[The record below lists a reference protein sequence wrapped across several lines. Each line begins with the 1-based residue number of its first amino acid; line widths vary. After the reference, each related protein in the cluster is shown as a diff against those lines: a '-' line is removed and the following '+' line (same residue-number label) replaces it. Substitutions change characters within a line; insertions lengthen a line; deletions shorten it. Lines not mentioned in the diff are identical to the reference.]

1 MWWGAEK
8 IINAVFEHKKVAV
21 QSGHSL
27 SKDWSGGIITLIWLL
42 KYFGNGKVIL
52 TAPTD
57 RQVREV
63 MFGEI
68 EKQYSVL
75 CENHPEFQRS
85 YLTGTKLDFGPQCFA
100 LGLTTKETGGL
111 VGKFHGFKSEN
122 ILIIVSEAQ
131 AVAHSTFLQTRGLL
145 TSSNSRILELGN
157 PMVEYGDFYDHCTDP
172 ARGYYV
178 IKLSCFDSPNVIAG
192 KKIMPGVVEKEF
204 IDMMRDEVRGD
215 ETDPE
220 WQSRVLGEFPQQSNT
235 AWIPLAKI
243 RAAVGRKFE
252 DNDNLRV
259 GGLDTARKG
268 NDETVHCVLHGR
280 TQVIQDHF
288 KKVLTPE
295 TVGWMR
301 GLIETENLAA
311 VAIDEGY
318 NPGVG
323 DWLVDEHMPV
333 TFINFGGESPDER
346 FENFG
351 TYMWYLLRNAF
362 MDGEI
367 SIMDDPMLVSQL
379 ASRRVEMTPKGKRKL
394 ESKRESN
401 QKSPDRADALAMAWY
416 VRLSALGSD
425 GDIGDIGD
433 QESSATSLH
442 DMISHVIPAGRKS
455 RHDND
460 DDVGV
465 LEANSIRY

>member
-1 MWWGAEK
+1 M
-8 IINAVFEHKKVAV
+8 AV

-42 KYFGNGKVIL
+42 KYFGRGKVIL

-68 EKQYSVL
+68 EKQYAILS
-75 CENHPEFQRS
+75 ENHPEFKKS

-145 TSSNSRILELGN
+145 TSGNARILELGN

-172 ARGYYV
+172 ARGYHV

-192 KKIMPGVVEKEF
+192 KKIMPGVVEIEF
-204 IDMMRDEVRGD
+204 VEMMRQEVRGD

-220 WQSRVLGEFPQQSNT
+220 WQSRVLGEFPQQSMN

-243 RAAVGRKFE
+243 RAAVGRKFVDE
-252 DNDNLRV
+252 DDMRV

-268 NDETVHCVLHGR
+268 ADETVHCVLQGR
-280 TQVIQDHF
+280 TQVKQDCF

-295 TVGWMR
+295 TVGWAR
-301 GLIETENLAA
+301 GLIEAEQLEAM
-311 VAIDEGY
+311 AIDEGY

-323 DWLVDEHMPV
+323 DWLVHERMPV
-333 TFINFGGESPDER
+333 SFINFGAESPDER

-351 TYMWYLLRNAF
+351 TYMWFLLRNAF

-394 ESKRESN
+394 ESKKESN

-416 VRLSALGSD
+416 TRLSALGNVPDFGVD
-425 GDIGDIGD
+425 GDE
-433 QESSATSLH
+433 ESQATSLH
-442 DMISHVIPAGRKS
+442 DMISHVLPAPRQS
-455 RHDND
+455 RHSAIEND

-465 LEANSIRY
+465 VEANTIRY